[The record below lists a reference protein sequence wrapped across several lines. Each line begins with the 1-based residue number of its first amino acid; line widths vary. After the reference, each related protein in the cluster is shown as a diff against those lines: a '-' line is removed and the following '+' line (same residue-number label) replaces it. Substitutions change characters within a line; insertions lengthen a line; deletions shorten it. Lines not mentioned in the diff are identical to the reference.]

1 MGLRNAQYHAIMRE
15 YEKRQLKSHDIQTA
29 RYEEVYTKLPEFK
42 SLDDSISILSV
53 QHGKKL
59 LNGDP
64 TALSSLKEEL
74 ALLRASKKKLL
85 TSAGYP
91 ENYLEPVYECPDC
104 KDTGYVN
111 GRRCHC
117 FEQAAINL
125 VYTQSNL
132 KEILELLL
140 RKNPN
145 IRVVLNTVTVE
156 TLAEAASCFK
166 KLAFEEPE
174 IVCLQASNAKKA
186 GRSHLMIAQ
195 NPVYIFTAQG
205 GAKE

>member
-53 QHGKKL
+53 QYGKKL

-91 ENYLEPVYECPDC
+91 KITLNRFMNVPTARIPVISVM
-104 KDTGYVN
+104 KNVI
-111 GRRCHC
+111 
-117 FEQAAINL
+117 A
-125 VYTQSNL
+125 L
-132 KEILELLL
+132 K
-140 RKNPN
+140 KP
-145 IRVVLNTVTVE
+145 
-156 TLAEAASCFK
+156 S
-166 KLAFEEPE
+166 
-174 IVCLQASNAKKA
+174 
-186 GRSHLMIAQ
+186 
-195 NPVYIFTAQG
+195 
-205 GAKE
+205 

>member
-53 QHGKKL
+53 QYGKKL

-64 TALSSLKEEL
+64 TAHFFPERRTCPSSCKI
-74 ALLRASKKKLL
+74 KKKLL

-104 KDTGYVN
+104 KDTGYI
-111 GRRCHC
+111 G
-117 FEQAAINL
+117 
-125 VYTQSNL
+125 
-132 KEILELLL
+132 
-140 RKNPN
+140 
-145 IRVVLNTVTVE
+145 
-156 TLAEAASCFK
+156 
-166 KLAFEEPE
+166 
-174 IVCLQASNAKKA
+174 NAKM
-186 GRSHLMIAQ
+186 SLL
-195 NPVYIFTAQG
+195 
-205 GAKE
+205 